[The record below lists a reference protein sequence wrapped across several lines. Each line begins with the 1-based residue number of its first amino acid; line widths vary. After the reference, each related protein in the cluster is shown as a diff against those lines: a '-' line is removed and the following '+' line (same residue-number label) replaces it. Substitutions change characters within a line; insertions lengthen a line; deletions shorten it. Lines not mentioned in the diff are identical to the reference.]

1 MTPSQQEILRTACQA
16 ENERTFSE
24 YNYRNAAALGTLITR
39 HKVQVRRFSP
49 EIMKALKQ
57 ASDEVLNEAAA
68 RDPFTKKV
76 YDSFRASLE
85 NSMRWGE
92 ESEEPYTMARREV

>member
-1 MTPSQQEILRTACQA
+1 
-16 ENERTFSE
+16 
-24 YNYRNAAALGTLITR
+24 
-39 HKVQVRRFSP
+39 
-49 EIMKALKQ
+49 MKALKQ

>member
-1 MTPSQQEILRTACQA
+1 
-16 ENERTFSE
+16 
-24 YNYRNAAALGTLITR
+24 
-39 HKVQVRRFSP
+39 
-49 EIMKALKQ
+49 MKALKQ

-85 NSMRWGE
+85 NSMRWGKKVKNPTRWRGGK
-92 ESEEPYTMARREV
+92 SDSLWII